1 MTAEKENKVYTI
13 TEEQKAAYMAAGYD
27 IRDDDGTVISYG
39 IGRTVPYED
48 YAKLEKENAALKE
61 KLEELQKAAES
72 EEEPAKESAESQTPK
87 AAARKR

>member
-13 TEEQKAAYMAAGYD
+13 TEEQTAAYLAAGYD

-39 IGRTVPYED
+39 NGRTVSYED

-61 KLEELQKAAES
+61 KREELKKAAEP
-72 EEEPAKESAESQTPK
+72 EEEPDKESAEPQTAK
-87 AAARKR
+87 TAAGKR

>member
-48 YAKLEKENAALKE
+48 YVKLEKENAALKE
-61 KLEELQKAAES
+61 KLEELQKVVEP
-72 EEEPAKESAESQTPK
+72 EEEPDKGSDGPQTPK
-87 AAARKR
+87 ATARKR